1 VKRKQKERVSFMKR
15 GFVLLCLTV
24 FVALSA
30 FSITQKTGE
39 DGMDIAYRIGDEATQ
54 TVYWQPG
61 KTVFI
66 TAEPDERV
74 EIRLPANATTGY
86 EWVLDKGYHKRYVE
100 FLKRGYEVANPE
112 LLGSSGT
119 SVWLFK
125 AGHEGVTELTL
136 EYLRPWEEET
146 EDKRVVL
153 IQFRTKSDG

>member
-1 VKRKQKERVSFMKR
+1 
-15 GFVLLCLTV
+15 
-24 FVALSA
+24 
-30 FSITQKTGE
+30 
-39 DGMDIAYRIGDEATQ
+39 MDITCRIGDEATK

-61 KTVFI
+61 KTIFI
-66 TAEPDERV
+66 TAEPDETV

-86 EWVLDKGYHKRYVE
+86 EWVLDKGYHTRYVE
-100 FLKRGYEVANPE
+100 FVKKDYEVADPE

-119 SVWLFK
+119 SIWIFR

-146 EDKRVVL
+146 EDKKVVV